1 MACCE
6 LFLKNVQKCS
16 ERSCRN
22 KYKEDQQAQPCPFQN
37 TSFSQHTCGHVIAWK
52 ADGSVTSSCSTKPGH
67 FDSQDHETEAAKW
80 SLAIIDFITFITL
93 LPGLLT
99 DSSFGRYMETTLNS
113 LSTFMF
119 PSPPFLSRL
128 NNLNNHLL
136 DFLEI
141 WIQFFSTLLTLVVY
155 CQIIK
160 LWSWGC
166 FNIVFLLWSFGR
178 FVGWKSES
186 FLNPLLHLSHA
197 EFLLVAMV
205 TRWTKEGKV
214 EKVEPSQ
221 TETWLIFVW

>member
-1 MACCE
+1 MKFGHHWFYYFYYTTSWTTNWFKFWSQYGNHFE
-6 LFLKNVQKCS
+6 LPIYIHVPQSPFFCPDWIISTTICWISLK
-16 ERSCRN
+16 
-22 KYKEDQQAQPCPFQN
+22 F
-37 TSFSQHTCGHVIAWK
+37 
-52 ADGSVTSSCSTKPGH
+52 GSS
-67 FDSQDHETEAAKW
+67 
-80 SLAIIDFITFITL
+80 
-93 LPGLLT
+93 
-99 DSSFGRYMETTLNS
+99 
-113 LSTFMF
+113 
-119 PSPPFLSRL
+119 
-128 NNLNNHLL
+128 
-136 DFLEI
+136 
-141 WIQFFSTLLTLVVY
+141 FFSTLLTRHMVVY